1 MSEENTNLQN
11 SESQEYQKRRDN
23 FIQNHLNPLKYKN
36 IKFSKLEDTA
46 NKLFHSKISFNFKE
60 DFYSDLTMKYK
71 KEIESYNFFSFVKK
85 MPKGCLLHLHI
96 EDSINVE

>member
-1 MSEENTNLQN
+1 MSVENTNLQN

-46 NKLFHSKISFNFKE
+46 NKLFQSKISCNFKE
-60 DFYSDLTMKYK
+60 DFYSDLTK
-71 KEIESYNFFSFVKK
+71 I
-85 MPKGCLLHLHI
+85 
-96 EDSINVE
+96 

>member
-1 MSEENTNLQN
+1 MSVENTNLQN

-23 FIQNHLNPLKYKN
+23 FIQNHLNPLKFKN

-46 NKLFHSKISFNFKE
+46 NKLFLSKISFNFKE

-71 KEIESYNFFSFVKK
+71 KDIETQNFFYEKK
-85 MPKGCLLHLHI
+85 CQKVVFFAFILKI
-96 EDSINVE
+96 Q